1 MIMTEGKISLP
12 AYKLAYAFC
21 FVVILSLIRGIS
33 FSFEIGIAMEAP
45 MAALAMAFCADTYAQ
60 EITSKRSEIQRL
72 YPMKRRL
79 ASIGLRMVLQEIV
92 LLALS
97 AVGYGMFFVFQHPRY
112 LYIAGQST
120 NSEFQM
126 FLIFISAMVVTLW
139 LWGILSNLLTCLFQ
153 NMWVGIGC
161 GIVLWLVT
169 NSTLGENV
177 LGNWNLFSYAFRNV
191 MDSRDFGW
199 LCGKALCLL
208 LCVLMTLLMPK
219 IIKKRG

>member
-33 FSFEIGIAMEAP
+33 FSYEIGIAMEAP
-45 MAALAMAFCADTYAQ
+45 MAALAMAFCADTYTQ
-60 EITSKRSEIQRL
+60 EITSKRSEIHRL

-97 AVGYGMFFVFQHPRY
+97 AVGYGMFYVFQHPQS
-112 LYIAGQST
+112 LYEAGQST
-120 NSEFQM
+120 ETELQM
-126 FLIFISAMVVTLW
+126 FFIFLAVMAITLW
-139 LWGILSNLLTCLFQ
+139 FWGILSNLLACLFR

-169 NSTLGENV
+169 NSTLGEKL
-177 LGNWNLFSYAFRNV
+177 LGNWNLFSYTFRNV
-191 MDSRDFGW
+191 MAPQDFGW
-199 LCGKALCLL
+199 LYGKVLCLL
-208 LCVLMTLLMPK
+208 LCVTLALMTPK

>member
-12 AYKLAYAFC
+12 PYKLAYAFC

-33 FSFEIGIAMEAP
+33 FSCEIGIAMEAP
-45 MAALAMAFCADTYAQ
+45 MAALAIAFCADTYAQ
-60 EITSKRSEIQRL
+60 EITSKRSEIQQL

-97 AVGYGMFFVFQHPRY
+97 AVGYGIFFVFQHPRY

-139 LWGILSNLLTCLFQ
+139 FWGILSNLLTCLFQ

-161 GIVLWLVT
+161 GIVLWLAI
-169 NSTLGENV
+169 NSTFGEKL
-177 LGNWNLFSYAFRNV
+177 LGNWNLFSYTFRNV
-191 MDSRDFGW
+191 MAPQDFGW
-199 LCGKALCLL
+199 LYGKGLCLL
-208 LCVLMTLLMPK
+208 LCVAMALMMPK
-219 IIKKRG
+219 IIRKRG

>member
-1 MIMTEGKISLP
+1 MIMTERKISLP

-21 FVVILSLIRGIS
+21 FVVILSLIRGII
-33 FSFEIGIAMEAP
+33 FSYEIGVAMEAP
-45 MAALAMAFCADTYAQ
+45 MAALAIAFCADTYAQ

-139 LWGILSNLLTCLFQ
+139 FWGILSNLLTCLFQ

-161 GIVLWLVT
+161 GIVLWLAI
-169 NSTLGENV
+169 NSTFGEKL
-177 LGNWNLFSYAFRNV
+177 LGNWNLFSYTFRNV
-191 MDSRDFGW
+191 MAPQDFGW
-199 LCGKALCLL
+199 LYGKGLCLL
-208 LCVLMTLLMPK
+208 LCVAMALMMSK